1 MLTIIFCV
9 AIVVAGAAFTW
20 AQDAK
25 NGVNR

>member
-1 MLTIIFCV
+1 MLVVIFCV
-9 AIVVAGAAFTW
+9 AIVIAGAAFTW